1 MKEVLLSIADKIDE
15 RVKEFDAFPRTQA
28 TDAMKGIGTDIA
40 KIIREEAT
48 EIDETSIEDQ
58 VSQAVADA
66 LESLTAPPKK
76 VAPKKSNKRKDK

>member
-1 MKEVLLSIADKIDE
+1 MKDVLLSIADKIDE

-28 TDAMKGIGTDIA
+28 TDAMKGIGADIA

-48 EIDETSIEDQ
+48 EIDEVSIEDQ

-66 LESLTAPPKK
+66 LESLTAPPRK
-76 VAPKKSNKRKDK
+76 APAKKSTKGKTK